1 MNKEKGKGVSM
12 SVDKVMSNSPFAKMQ
27 QIAKPQTVN
36 TQGVS
41 VQTAPAA
48 PAQQTKN
55 KNVKKTPIVVSAI
68 ALAALG
74 ATAYVKR
81 DKISQLI
88 KNSSKQSTA
97 KLQEKITKLKEK
109 YRSEALRVLNENMNG
124 TVVKIENIEPAAAIR
139 SATPNL
145 ENKFHQAASWIE
157 EAYLEGYSRADLK
170 DGKNILN
177 YIHTRIGSENNTLA
191 QMYAQMPKEE
201 AEVRL
206 QQFATE
212 AISKDSHT
220 GMTPSEFIKD
230 MWDVIIPKA
239 KADLEALK

>member
-1 MNKEKGKGVSM
+1 MP
-12 SVDKVMSNSPFAKMQ
+12 VDKVMSNSPFAKMQ
-27 QIAKPQTVN
+27 QITKPQVKSSQTVA
-36 TQGVS
+36 Q
-41 VQTAPAA
+41 PAA
-48 PAQQTKN
+48 QPQNAKN
-55 KNVKKTPIVVSAI
+55 TKKTTSIVVGAV

-74 ATAYVKR
+74 GTAYVKR
-81 DKISQLI
+81 DKIGQLL
-88 KNSSKQSTA
+88 KKGGKQSTE
-97 KLQEKITKLKEK
+97 KLQKKITQLKDK
-109 YRSEALRVLNENMNG
+109 YRADAQRVLRENMDGNI
-124 TVVKIENIEPAAAIR
+124 VKIENIEPAAAIR
-139 SATPNL
+139 SASPTE

-157 EAYLEGYSRADLK
+157 EAYLAGYSQAELK

-191 QMYAQMPKEE
+191 QMYAQMPKAE

-206 QQFATE
+206 QQFAAE
-212 AISKDSHT
+212 AISKDTHT

>member
-1 MNKEKGKGVSM
+1 MP
-12 SVDKVMSNSPFAKMQ
+12 VDKVMSNSPFAKMQ
-27 QIAKPQTVN
+27 QIAKPQVTSAQTVA
-36 TQGVS
+36 Q
-41 VQTAPAA
+41 PAA
-48 PAQQTKN
+48 QPQNAKNTK
-55 KNVKKTPIVVSAI
+55 KATSIVVGAV

-74 ATAYVKR
+74 VTAYVKR
-81 DKISQLI
+81 DKLGQLL
-88 KNSSKQSTA
+88 KKSSKQSTE
-97 KLQEKITKLKEK
+97 KLQEKITQLKDK
-109 YRSEALRVLNENMNG
+109 YRADAQRVLRENMDG
-124 TVVKIENIEPAAAIR
+124 SIVKIENIE
-139 SATPNL
+139 

-201 AEVRL
+201 AEIRL

-212 AISKDSHT
+212 AISKDTHT

-230 MWDVIIPKA
+230 MLDVIIPKA

>member
-1 MNKEKGKGVSM
+1 MP
-12 SVDKVMSNSPFAKMQ
+12 VDKVMSNSPFAKMQ
-27 QIAKPQTVN
+27 QIAKPQVK
-36 TQGVS
+36 S
-41 VQTAPAA
+41 VQAVPQPAA
-48 PAQQTKN
+48 QPQNTNTKST
-55 KNVKKTPIVVSAI
+55 KKTTPIVVGAV

-74 ATAYVKR
+74 VAAYVKR
-81 DKISQLI
+81 DKLGQLL
-88 KNSSKQSTA
+88 KKGSKQSTE
-97 KLQEKITKLKEK
+97 KLQEKITQLKDK
-109 YRSEALRVLNENMNG
+109 YRADAQRVLRENMDG
-124 TVVKIENIEPAAAIR
+124 SIVKIENIEPAAAIR
-139 SATPNL
+139 SASPTE

-157 EAYLEGYSRADLK
+157 EAYLAGYSQAELK

-201 AEVRL
+201 AEIRL

-212 AISKDSHT
+212 AISKDTHT

>member
-1 MNKEKGKGVSM
+1 MP
-12 SVDKVMSNSPFAKMQ
+12 VDKVMSNSPFAKMQ
-27 QIAKPQTVN
+27 QIAKPQVTSAQTVA
-36 TQGVS
+36 Q
-41 VQTAPAA
+41 PAA
-48 PAQQTKN
+48 QPQNAKNTK
-55 KNVKKTPIVVSAI
+55 KATSIVVGAV

-74 ATAYVKR
+74 VTAYVKR
-81 DKISQLI
+81 DKIGQLL
-88 KNSSKQSTA
+88 KKSSKQSTE
-97 KLQEKITKLKEK
+97 KLQEKITQLKDK
-109 YRSEALRVLNENMNG
+109 YRADAQRVLRENMDG
-124 TVVKIENIEPAAAIR
+124 SIVKIENIEPAAAIR
-139 SATPNL
+139 SATPDL

-201 AEVRL
+201 AEIRL

-212 AISKDSHT
+212 AISKDTHT

-230 MWDVIIPKA
+230 MLDVIIPKA